1 MNMSHYVGVGGDE
14 KKGQMATAKE
24 IERRIAAGELSRG
37 SAPPP
42 PPVSTGMFAGM
53 GDPTT
58 LAIAAAAVGIIGYA
72 VWKKRKK
79 G

>member
-1 MNMSHYVGVGGDE
+1 MSHYVGVGDDL
-14 KKGQMATAKE
+14 KKLEMSLAKTKAE
-24 IERRIAAGELSRG
+24 LARAQAAASG
-37 SAPPP
+37 SSGGSSAGA
-42 PPVSTGMFAGM
+42 SDGMFGM
-53 GDPTT
+53 DTTT